1 MYQQPTDSF
10 FVIHIENPD
19 LLIDACNKGE
29 LRTSLKYI
37 YIPKIVFSLLLHAYT
52 WRAENVFIIHTE
64 NHGLGND
71 ASGAVKSLKNLS
83 AMCVTKVRFFGKKN
97 WESCVTKSR
106 FFSGP
111 QTKKLMFVT
120 LTKHCP
126 FQHLRSWYID
136 PPWMSRV
143 GHSVDQGE
151 TMFFEKTTCRNL
163 LFASHVLKTRRS
175 RWWFRWFKLEFAR
188 GINLS
193 AVFKVFSAER

>member
-83 AMCVTKVRFFGKKN
+83 AMCVTKVRFFGKKTGRAVSQN
-97 WESCVTKSR
+97 PGS
-106 FFSGP
+106 FQDP
-111 QTKKLMFVT
+111 KL
-120 LTKHCP
+120 
-126 FQHLRSWYID
+126 
-136 PPWMSRV
+136 
-143 GHSVDQGE
+143 
-151 TMFFEKTTCRNL
+151 RN
-163 LFASHVLKTRRS
+163 KC
-175 RWWFRWFKLEFAR
+175 
-188 GINLS
+188 LS
-193 AVFKVFSAER
+193 L